1 LFICIIE
8 CLLKRKLSEQSL
20 VVGSI
25 SLFWC
30 RRILTLISSSA
41 FLVSSSMISSSSY
54 LLKEFGLERLLQQ
67 QTKANQLK
75 EKTSEEG
82 MITYSNGSYF
92 AFVSEV

>member
-54 LLKEFGLERLLQQ
+54 LLKEFGLERLQQ